1 MFKRFLLALALTV
14 ALPSLAFAA
23 DAAKKADAPKKE
35 QKAPKKGEKK
45 DEATYI
51 CPMKCEGSE
60 HQGPG
65 TCPKC
70 GMDLVKKEEAKK

>member
-1 MFKRFLLALALTV
+1 MKRLVLALALSF

-35 QKAPKKGEKK
+35 EKAAKKDEKK
-45 DEATYI
+45 DEATYV
-51 CPMKCEGSE
+51 CPMNCPGSE
-60 HQGPG
+60 QKGPG

-70 GMDLVKKEEAKK
+70 GMELVKKEGAKK

>member
-1 MFKRFLLALALTV
+1 MKRIALAIALTF

-35 QKAPKKGEKK
+35 EKASKKDEKK

-51 CPMKCEGSE
+51 CPMKCAGSE
-60 HQGPG
+60 HKGPG